1 MKKHLLLALALL
13 PGALTANAAIDMYM
27 GEQKL
32 DIDGTYT
39 FNTITD
45 YELGGYKIDPELSVI
60 STEDTEAIITAQCTS
75 GQKIQMCAGGL
86 CTTETTVKKTVELK
100 ANTALEL
107 QFEYLDMSLANPAD
121 MPKNITTVIT
131 VEDIKA
137 QSYTIVLNADG
148 SGIAAVVDSDR
159 NVAYANGEL
168 IYNVSKSDTLTLCDT
183 NGRMVFD
190 ATVSGNG
197 SISLANLAKGIY
209 IYRLGHYAGK
219 ILVK

>member
-45 YELGGYKIDPELSVI
+45 YDLGGYMIDPGLSVV
-60 STEDTEAIITAQCTS
+60 STEDTEAIITAECTS
-75 GQKIQMCAGGL
+75 GQKIQMCCGSN
-86 CTTETTVKKTVELK
+86 CVTETTVIKNVELK
-100 ANTALEL
+100 ANTALSL
-107 QFEYLDMSLANPAD
+107 QFEYLDMNLSDQAN
-121 MPKNITTVIT
+121 MPKNITTIIT
-131 VEDIKA
+131 VEDINA

-148 SGIAAVVDSDR
+148 SGIAAVVDGDR

-168 IYNVSKSDTLTLCDT
+168 VYNVSKPCNLTLCDT
-183 NGRMVFD
+183 NGRIVLD
-190 ATVSGNG
+190 AAVNGNG
-197 SISLANLAKGIY
+197 SMSLANIAKGIY
-209 IYRLGHYAGK
+209 IYRLGQNAGK

>member
-45 YELGGYKIDPELSVI
+45 YELGGYKIDPGLYVI
-60 STEDTEAIITAQCTS
+60 SSEDTEATITAACTS
-75 GQKIQMCAGGL
+75 GQKIQMCCGGL
-86 CTTETTVKKTVELK
+86 CTIGTTVTKEVELQADK
-100 ANTALEL
+100 KLNLE
-107 QFEYLDMSLANPAD
+107 FEYLDMDLTDSAN
-121 MPKNITTVIT
+121 MPKNITTTIT
-131 VEDIKA
+131 VESIKA

-148 SGIAAVVDSDR
+148 SGIAAVVDGDR
-159 NVAYANGEL
+159 NVAYADGEL
-168 IYNVSKSDTLTLCDT
+168 VYNVSKPCNLTLCDT
-183 NGRMVFD
+183 NGRIVLD
-190 ATVSGNG
+190 AAVNGNG
-197 SISLANLAKGIY
+197 SMSLANIAKGIY
-209 IYRLGHYAGK
+209 IYRLGQNAGK